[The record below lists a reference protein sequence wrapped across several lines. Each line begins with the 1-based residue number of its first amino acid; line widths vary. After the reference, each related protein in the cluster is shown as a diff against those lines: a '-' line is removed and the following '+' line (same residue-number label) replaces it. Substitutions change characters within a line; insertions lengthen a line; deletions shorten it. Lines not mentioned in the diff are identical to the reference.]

1 MPTKDHQTEYDAI
14 VVGLGRTGL
23 ACLRYLHGRGLK
35 VSVVDT
41 RAEPPMMAEARRE
54 VPDIEIRM
62 GALDPDFLCRARQL
76 VVSPGVPVKAAAI
89 QAAREAGVEVVGD
102 IELFARSVRAPA
114 IAITGSNG
122 KSTVTRLVEY
132 MGRETG
138 IDVVAVGNIG
148 TPALDVLSEPEH
160 SWYVMELSSFQLET
174 TDSLYPAAAV
184 VLNVSLDHM
193 DRYPGFR
200 DYLDAKQRI
209 YLGANAV
216 VVNREDPNT
225 MPRRSSAETYTFG
238 LDSPVGARDFGLVQD
253 NGGQWLATGTERLLE
268 AGKLKLTGRHNWANV
283 LAGLALA
290 KAVGWDPKRCAEAA
304 ARFRGLPHR
313 MELVARIDGVRWV
326 NDSKATNVGATVA
339 ALSGAGTPVV
349 LIAGG
354 DGKGADFTPLRA
366 AVGQHAR
373 GLVLF
378 GRDAPIIDEAI
389 GEGVVA
395 KYRAASLEQAVEQA
409 FKLAEPGDTVLLS
422 PACASFDMFSDYEQR
437 GDAFR
442 TAVRGLS

>member
-1 MPTKDHQTEYDAI
+1 
-14 VVGLGRTGL
+14 
-23 ACLRYLHGRGLK
+23 
-35 VSVVDT
+35 
-41 RAEPPMMAEARRE
+41 
-54 VPDIEIRM
+54 
-62 GALDPDFLCRARQL
+62 
-76 VVSPGVPVKAAAI
+76 
-89 QAAREAGVEVVGD
+89 
-102 IELFARSVRAPA
+102 
-114 IAITGSNG
+114 
-122 KSTVTRLVEY
+122 
-132 MGRETG
+132 
-138 IDVVAVGNIG
+138 
-148 TPALDVLSEPEH
+148 
-160 SWYVMELSSFQLET
+160 MELSSFQLET

-253 NGGQWLATGTERLLE
+253 NGGHLLE